1 MDRNTENITQTG
13 IIAYL
18 VIKLV
23 RLYQFLTP
31 WLNCCRFEPS
41 CSEYS
46 IKAIKMHG
54 IIFGIL
60 LTLWRLVRCQPYGKA
75 GYDPVPEKINF
86 NIFKKKKLEDNNV

>member
-1 MDRNTENITQTG
+1 MDRNTEKEAG
-13 IIAYL
+13 IIAFL
-18 VIKLV
+18 IIKLV

-41 CSEYS
+41 CSKYS

-60 LTLWRLVRCQPYGKA
+60 LTLWRLARCQPCCKA
-75 GYDPVPEKINF
+75 GYDPVPEKIKF
-86 NIFKKKKLEDNNV
+86 NILKKKVWKHNDV

>member
-1 MDRNTENITQTG
+1 MDKCTENIKQTG
-13 IIAYL
+13 VIAYL
-18 VIKLV
+18 TIKLI

-54 IIFGIL
+54 VIL
-60 LTLWRLVRCQPYGKA
+60 GTFLTLWRLARCQPYCKA
-75 GYDPVPEKINF
+75 GYDPVPKKINF
-86 NIFKKKKLEDNNV
+86 NIFKKKSLEHNNV

>member
-1 MDRNTENITQTG
+1 MDKNTESIQRG
-13 IIAYL
+13 IIVFG
-18 VIKLV
+18 VIKLI

-54 IIFGIL
+54 IILGTF
-60 LTLWRLVRCQPYGKA
+60 LTLWRLARCQPYCKA
-75 GYDPVPEKINF
+75 GYDPVPEKIKF
-86 NIFKKKKLEDNNV
+86 NIFKKKKLEHNNV